1 MDSTSRDDGPRADS
15 QRRGRRLAPTATA
28 SHPRRPRTRIG
39 LSVVALTAAAT
50 GVAGGV
56 DPALAVQQGNDSPAL
71 LEYFTFVP
79 QALLLLLAVGV
90 RRYVLAD
97 SDVPWWLD
105 GAALRGRASALV
117 PQPNWRVRDAVSG
130 STASDDEATAHH
142 RAGSSDDTDQPAD
155 GDATPSTGSGSSPSG
170 GTQQSSGATAS
181 TTTTATRGNGP
192 VPGRLALGY
201 GNQRVVVGDGDTVD
215 EKLRA
220 MLRGADEA
228 EHAKWIDDG
237 QLRFVRDEHGFTLI
251 VGGDGLTRCNGERL
265 RPGERTRIGPGD
277 EIDLS
282 GVMTLSVEVPRR
294 PD

>member
-1 MDSTSRDDGPRADS
+1 MDSTSRDDGARADS
-15 QRRGRRLAPTATA
+15 QRRGRRSAPKSAA
-28 SHPRRPRTRIG
+28 GRPRHRRTRIG
-39 LSVVALTAAAT
+39 LSVVALAVAAT

-56 DPALAVQQGNDSPAL
+56 DPALAAQRGGDSTAL
-71 LEYFTFVP
+71 LDYFTFIP
-79 QALLLLLAVGV
+79 QALLLLIAVGL

-97 SDVPWWLD
+97 ADVPWWLD
-105 GAALRGRASALV
+105 GAALRGRASALI
-117 PQPNWRVRDAVSG
+117 PQPDWRVSDAVSG
-130 STASDDEATAHH
+130 STASDDEESAHH
-142 RAGSSDDTDQPAD
+142 RAGSSDDTDERAD
-155 GDATPSTGSGSSPSG
+155 GDASPSTGSKLAQSDD
-170 GTQQSSGATAS
+170 TQQSSETPSQTPRRQSAT
-181 TTTTATRGNGP
+181 
-192 VPGRLALGY
+192 VPNQLVLGY

-237 QLRFVRDEHGFTLI
+237 QLRFRRDEHGFTLI